1 MRTSIYMGYF
11 SQFCFIGGLFFNGLL
26 MQASANVTDPDT
38 QANAIRQQWQFDAAQ
53 QAFFSGLPTVAERHF
68 RSLLEQDLHDAGFQG
83 LVRCRI
89 ACTLIAQTSYEA
101 AGLELASIDP
111 QHHDSLYYL
120 YKSLLQFTSDLELLN
135 IERELNADFAK
146 INISVLSAFDRVW
159 YWILQ
164 ALIAEINADSQK
176 AQIALNKARLESQ
189 QFTDTFSFFIQK
201 TLEFLPL
208 SGASLLAQEVWQ
220 PLQNRSSG
228 ETHGNDSTLI
238 IEAFELQY
246 SGQTKRAIQKIEA
259 YKKSLVDGSLELER
273 TLLLQALFY
282 KSGSRSRI
290 KLMEDLLSHA
300 QDDLVLRSALY
311 HLANDAKFQLDDLEK
326 LLTKLIQRD
335 QPHPVLGRLYYTR
348 SYIYLYKAEAARKAN
363 DISLLTEFLEAAEAD
378 ARFIME
384 QLPGVD
390 QLQQVYRILAYAA
403 LLKTPPH
410 YRAAADYFSQFQ
422 KQVSDSSKATEL
434 NQLIGDCYYL
444 NRDYQNAL
452 DYYALALKQ
461 TQNEQ
466 DWGQLFLRWSRS
478 FLHLEPSVDALEQ
491 LDVWAELIK
500 LQSELRWRVEWNVA
514 QYAINQGYYAV
525 GLLRTRQRI
534 QAPMVGPVSTILDLQ
549 LHWMEV
555 YLSFL
560 TRDFDQ
566 LAPRIEAL
574 LLRIHSLPVAAL
586 PANKAEQLL
595 SELKLLLAR
604 TFLRTGNEVAAM
616 QMLADLRSA
625 HASSEAVQRSY
636 WIEAEWYAQ
645 KRQFE
650 FAQSKILDLADA
662 FPNSQIANDA
672 IFKAALYCE
681 KRGVEYFLEAIQLHE
696 DFIQR
701 YPQNQW
707 VFHARMRQGDLLRTL
722 NDFAGAQLIY
732 QNLNYSHPEHP
743 FRYLAELARADCLL
757 ALAGDQP
764 KAYEDALFVLEGLID
779 LPQLPLDAQ
788 AEVGYKWGIA
798 LLKQDRREEALKVFT
813 QMLGRLLLS
822 DSASES
828 FMDRGQYWM
837 SRTLLE
843 MGELLKGMGD
853 LDAAQRIYQKLIA
866 YNLPGRAYAQ
876 DLLKRLEP
884 GSDASPASN

>member
-1 MRTSIYMGYF
+1 MGYF
-11 SQFCFIGGLFFNGLL
+11 SQFCFFVSLFFSGWLI
-26 MQASANVTDPDT
+26 QVSANVADSDT
-38 QANAIRQQWQFDAAQ
+38 HPSTIRQQWQFDAAQ
-53 QAFFSGLPTVAERHF
+53 QAFLAGLPAVAERHF
-68 RSLLEQDLHDAGFQG
+68 RSLLEQGLHDAGFQA

-89 ACTLIAQTSYEA
+89 ACTLIAQKKYDS
-101 AGLELASIDP
+101 AGLELASIEP
-111 QHHDSLYYL
+111 QQHSSLYYL
-120 YKSLLQFTSDLELLN
+120 YVSLLKFTGDLELSS
-135 IERELNADFAK
+135 IVRELNADFSQ
-146 INISVLSAFDRVW
+146 INISALSAFDRVW

-164 ALIAEINADSQK
+164 ALIAEMNADVQM
-176 AQIALNKARLESQ
+176 AQTALNKARVESQ
-189 QFTDTFSFFIQK
+189 LFAETFGLFIQQA
-201 TLEFLPL
+201 LELLPL
-208 SGASLLAQEVWQ
+208 SNASLLAQDVWQ
-220 PLQNRSSG
+220 PLQNRSKGASEADEG
-228 ETHGNDSTLI
+228 TLI
-238 IEAFELQY
+238 MEAFDLKY
-246 SGQTKRAIQKIEA
+246 AGQTKRALQKIEA
-259 YKKSLVDGSLELER
+259 YKKTLVDGSLALER

-282 KSGSRSRI
+282 KSGSLSRI
-290 KLMEDLLSHA
+290 KLMEDLLSNA

-311 HLANDAKFQLDDLEK
+311 HLANDPKFQLDDLEK
-326 LLTKLIQRD
+326 LLTKLMQRD
-335 QPHPVLGRLYYTR
+335 QPHPILGRLYYTR
-348 SYIYLYKAEAARKAN
+348 SHINLYKAQAARKAN
-363 DISLLTEFLEAAEAD
+363 DFSLLSQFLEAAEGD

-403 LLKTPPH
+403 LLKKQPH
-410 YRAAADYFSQFQ
+410 YRAAADYFSKFQ
-422 KQVSDSSKATEL
+422 KQMADPSKAVEL

-452 DYYALALKQ
+452 DYYALALNNSPNQ
-461 TQNEQ
+461 Q
-466 DWGQLFLRWSRS
+466 DRGQLFLRWSRS

-491 LDVWAELIK
+491 LDAWAELIK
-500 LQSELRWRVEWNVA
+500 LQSGLRWRVEWNVA
-514 QYAINQGYYAV
+514 QYAIHKGYYSVA
-525 GLLRTRQRI
+525 LLRTRQCI
-534 QAPMVGPVSTILDLQ
+534 QAPTEGPVSTILDVQ

-560 TRDFDQ
+560 TRDFEQ
-566 LAPRIEAL
+566 LASRIEAL

-586 PANKAEQLL
+586 PADRADQLL

-604 TFLRTGNEVAAM
+604 TFLSTGDEVAAM
-616 QMLADLRSA
+616 PILKDLRSS
-625 HASSEAVQRSY
+625 HANSEAVQRSY
-636 WIEAEWYAQ
+636 WIEAQWYAQ

-650 FAQSKILDLADA
+650 LAQSKILDLADA
-662 FPNSQIANDA
+662 FPNSIIANDA

-707 VFHARMRQGDLLRTL
+707 VFHARLRQGDLLRKL

-764 KAYEDALFVLEGLID
+764 KAYQDALLVLEGLID

-788 AEVGYKWGIA
+788 AEVGYKWGIT
-798 LLKQDRREEALKVFT
+798 LLKQERREEALQVFT

-828 FMDRGQYWM
+828 FMDRGRYWL

-843 MGELLKGMGD
+843 MGKLLKSMGD

-876 DLLKRLEP
+876 DLLIRMGS
-884 GSDASPASN
+884 GSDVSAASN